1 MYIGE
6 YMVRTGKRQLNIILP
21 LMLLT
26 VLFCCF
32 FACKKVNAATDIRVG
47 LKSSYFDKKIITV
60 YNTALK
66 MGYCINDSFKAE
78 LELKSA
84 GGFSFEPDKSEYYC
98 DGTAYGKY
106 KDAAAA
112 ALGYKEAY
120 VCYGGR
126 NKWLVYVKGTGDG
139 TYTKVSSKDIVCI
152 SFGQRKILTD
162 GNVSGGYP
170 QFAAAGTDK
179 YITLGSKKYRGRI
192 EIGRYGDDTIRAI
205 NIVNVEKYLMGV
217 VSCEMNTTWHSEA
230 QRAQAVAARSYCL
243 ANTGFKADSYLS
255 KGYVI
260 VDTDESQVYG
270 GVNKETDISRYA
282 VKSTLKQILK
292 SNGKTVPAYFFSTSG
307 GATEFSADIWGGNSS
322 VFIGVFD
329 EYETNPERKPW
340 IVKTTFAE
348 LESKLVSKGYN
359 IRGIKDIYPEML
371 SDSGRVS
378 SIKVKH
384 SGGNTTVKGS
394 EIKSLYGMH
403 STKFKIVT
411 ADRDDHSVY
420 AVTKD
425 DIDEPEVS
433 DLYVISGTGQ
443 VSRIEDNTD
452 QMVVISS
459 DNMTNFPV
467 DMPEDKEIWFLGMGW
482 GHGIGMS
489 QSGANGLALK
499 GYKYNEIL
507 GYYYNNTELSTY

>member
-1 MYIGE
+1 
-6 YMVRTGKRQLNIILP
+6 MVRTRRRKLNIILP
-21 LMLLT
+21 LVLLT
-26 VLFCCF
+26 MLFCGL
-32 FACKKVNAATDIRVG
+32 FACMTVKAATDIRVG

-60 YNTALK
+60 YNTCLK

-84 GGFSFEPDKSEYYC
+84 GGFSFEPDKSEYYS
-98 DGTAYGKY
+98 DGLPYSKY

-112 ALGYKEAY
+112 ASGIKDAY
-120 VCYGGR
+120 VCYAGR
-126 NKWLVYVKGTGDG
+126 NKWMVYVKGTGDG
-139 TYTKVSSKDIVCI
+139 TYTKVSSNDIVSI
-152 SFGQRKILTD
+152 SFGQRMILTD

-170 QFAAAGTDK
+170 QFAAAGSDK

-192 EIGRYGDDTIRAI
+192 EIGRYGNDTIRAI
-205 NIVNVEKYLMGV
+205 NIVNVERYLMGV

-243 ANTGFKADSYLS
+243 ANTGFKADSYLN

-270 GVNKETDISRYA
+270 GVNKETEISRYA
-282 VKSTLKQILK
+282 VKSTLKQVLK

-340 IVKTTFAE
+340 IVKTTFSE
-348 LESKLVSKGYN
+348 LAQKLASKGYSVN
-359 IRGIKDIYPEML
+359 GIKDVYPEML

-403 STKFKIVT
+403 STKFKIIT
-411 ADRDDHSVY
+411 AERDDHSVY
-420 AVTKD
+420 VLTD
-425 DIDEPEVS
+425 GDMEEPEVS

-443 VSRIEDNTD
+443 VSGIEDNTD
-452 QMVVISS
+452 QMIVISS

-467 DMPEDKEIWFLGMGW
+467 DTPEDNEIWFLGMGW

-489 QSGANGLALK
+489 QSGAYGLALK
-499 GYKYNEIL
+499 GFKYDEIL
-507 GYYYNNTELSTY
+507 RYYYKNTELTTY

>member
-1 MYIGE
+1 
-6 YMVRTGKRQLNIILP
+6 MVRTRRRKLNIILP
-21 LMLLT
+21 LVLLT
-26 VLFCCF
+26 MLFCGL
-32 FACKKVNAATDIRVG
+32 FACMTVKAATDIRVG

-60 YNTALK
+60 YNTCLK

-84 GGFSFEPDKSEYYC
+84 GGFSFEPDKSEYYS
-98 DGTAYGKY
+98 DGLPYSKY

-112 ALGYKEAY
+112 ASGIKDAY
-120 VCYGGR
+120 VCYAGR
-126 NKWLVYVKGTGDG
+126 NKWMVYVKGTGDG
-139 TYTKVSSKDIVCI
+139 TYTKVSSNDIVSI
-152 SFGQRKILTD
+152 SFGQRMILTD

-170 QFAAAGTDK
+170 QFAAAGSDK

-192 EIGRYGDDTIRAI
+192 EIGRYGNDTIRAI
-205 NIVNVEKYLMGV
+205 NIVNVERYLMGV

-243 ANTGFKADSYLS
+243 ANTGFKADSYLN

-270 GVNKETDISRYA
+270 GVNKETEISRYA
-282 VKSTLKQILK
+282 VKSTLKQVLK

-340 IVKTTFAE
+340 IVKTTFSE
-348 LESKLVSKGYN
+348 LAQKLASKGYSVN
-359 IRGIKDIYPEML
+359 GIKDVYPEML

-403 STKFKIVT
+403 STKFKIIT
-411 ADRDDHSVY
+411 AERDDHSVY
-420 AVTKD
+420 VLTD
-425 DIDEPEVS
+425 GDMEEPEVS

-443 VSRIEDNTD
+443 VSGIEDNTD
-452 QMVVISS
+452 QMIVISS

-467 DMPEDKEIWFLGMGW
+467 DTPENNEIWFLGMGW

-489 QSGANGLALK
+489 QSGAYGLALK
-499 GYKYNEIL
+499 GFKYDEIL
-507 GYYYNNTELSTY
+507 RYYYKNIELTTY

>member
-1 MYIGE
+1 
-6 YMVRTGKRQLNIILP
+6 MVRTKRRKLNIILP
-21 LMLLT
+21 LVLLT
-26 VLFCCF
+26 MLFCGL
-32 FACKKVNAATDIRVG
+32 FACMTIKAATDIRVG

-60 YNTALK
+60 YNTCLK

-84 GGFSFEPDKSEYYC
+84 GGFSFEPDKSEYYS
-98 DGTAYGKY
+98 DGLTYSKY

-112 ALGYKEAY
+112 ASGIKDAY
-120 VCYGGR
+120 VCYAGR
-126 NKWLVYVKGTGDG
+126 NKWMVYIKGTGDG
-139 TYTKVSSKDIVCI
+139 AYTKVSSNDIVSI
-152 SFGQRKILTD
+152 SFGQKTILTD

-170 QFAAAGTDK
+170 QFAAAGSDK

-192 EIGRYGDDTIRAI
+192 EIGRYGNDTIKAI
-205 NIVNVEKYLMGV
+205 NIVNVERYLMGV

-270 GVNKETDISRYA
+270 GVNKETEISGYA
-282 VKSTLKQILK
+282 VKSTLKQVLK
-292 SNGKTVPAYFFSTSG
+292 SNGNTVPAYFFSTSG

-340 IVKTTFAE
+340 IVKTTFSE
-348 LESKLVSKGYN
+348 LAQKLASKGYSVS
-359 IRGIKDIYPEML
+359 GIKDVYPEML

-384 SGGNTTVKGS
+384 SGRNTTVKGS

-403 STKFKIVT
+403 SNKFKIIT
-411 ADRDDHSVY
+411 AERDDHSVY
-420 AVTKD
+420 VMTD
-425 DIDEPEVS
+425 GDMEEPEVS
-433 DLYVISGTGQ
+433 DIYVISGTGQ
-443 VSRIEDNTD
+443 VSKIEDNTD
-452 QMVVISS
+452 QMIVISY

-467 DMPEDKEIWFLGMGW
+467 DTPEDNEIWFLGMGW

-489 QSGANGLALK
+489 QSGAYGLALK
-499 GYKYNEIL
+499 GYKYDEIL
-507 GYYYNNTELSTY
+507 RYYYKNTELTTY